1 MSLNLKFRPLRRIHK
16 PRNPQADES
25 MYDTTIASHL
35 LLSER
40 VNSPTEAIYDR
51 GEISL
56 VGLGCFIDILL
67 KHIAMELKTYAVSKF
82 LIKRQT

>member
-1 MSLNLKFRPLRRIHK
+1 MHK
-16 PRNPQADES
+16 PRNPQADGS
-25 MYDTTIASHL
+25 MYDTTIANHL